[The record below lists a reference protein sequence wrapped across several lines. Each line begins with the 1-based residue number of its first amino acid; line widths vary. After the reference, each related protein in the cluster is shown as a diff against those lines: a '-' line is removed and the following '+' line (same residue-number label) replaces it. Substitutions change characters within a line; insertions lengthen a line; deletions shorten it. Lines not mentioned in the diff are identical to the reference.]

1 MFKSMLK
8 EWTVYKNILNNSNL
22 SPLYPWNIKA
32 FIFLNKKAYK
42 ETDSIIRNGS
52 IMLCIIFLQ
61 NLE

>member
-22 SPLYPWNIKA
+22 SPLYPWNIKD

-52 IMLCIIFLQ
+52 IMLYIIFLQ